1 MKGWPAMDLGT
12 LKARAQGP
20 RLAEGL
26 GAAPVGR
33 QGAPSVQAQEP
44 RVEPGS
50 SLVQRMRPPEA
61 GSLAR
66 AALLVFGT
74 LCCLYLLSSG
84 GQGYSVDGTFTY
96 ELAHGWASGRT
107 PPWRL
112 SAEQRDVLRRWGPVV
127 PALSVPFT
135 WLGLH
140 LGELAPRR
148 DSVVVDGQVLLLYDW
163 PPIGAPDAGAEP
175 VPRRLTVPLPAPVP
189 ATRLRLVSF
198 LSFATALPDDTPV
211 AQLTLERA
219 GMPGQIAGTATL
231 YAGRDTAEWAY
242 DVPGTE
248 RPRHRRAPLAGHWP
262 GNPAANL
269 YASDV
274 ALAPAAGAGQGMPGS
289 AAADTLV
296 VEYLAPA
303 GRLHLRAVALS
314 GPQGTVVA
322 EGPPSWS
329 AAQQASLFSRFG
341 FSFTN
346 APLMA
351 LAAAL
356 LVPLAVLLG
365 YSLRAGVLLA
375 LGTGVGTLAWPY
387 AKYDFSETAAA
398 AFATG
403 ATVLVLLACRPQASA
418 PRALLLALAG
428 GLSAA
433 LAAGAKY
440 SAAWFIPLLAAELV
454 LLQHHGGR
462 GLARHAGGEDASRS
476 LQGRRA
482 RSEGA
487 TVARLV
493 AFLAPAA
500 LAMLLVPLAT
510 HAPPTIWT
518 GWRAGLARGWLDFP
532 LWDGLYGLLLSPG
545 KSLFL
550 YAPPLVLAPAGMV
563 AFARRHRGAAFLFL
577 AVPAVYLAVYGSKGV
592 WSGGGWGPRYLVPTV
607 PFAACLALP
616 LIERALRPGG
626 RWLKAGALTLL
637 VIGAG
642 VQLLGVLKHPNLYP
656 IMFRDHLLPALP
668 DGGAALGGLPSL
680 VYWRHFGGPE
690 SGRQLVRPPDDPS
703 GDDPPRGLG
712 YLYAET
718 GPLRLAITP
727 AETRATA
734 LTLYVCDWDH
744 QGRRQRLRLA
754 DAAGER
760 EYVQDYDF
768 SGCEYL
774 TWTVAMQAGEPVEVE
789 VQRLGGD
796 VPVISALFF
805 DPPAGP
811 RAPVP
816 QRDVGRGGQW
826 PGYAGADGYVL
837 LAWRRGGQDLARLPP
852 YVAGLTGGERVWLDT
867 HEQDLADT
875 ALLYA
880 PAFSPLLAHAWLL
893 GADAIADLLPGNTA
907 LLQRALASPP
917 WHYLGPAPLRTLNA
931 PHPEYGLGLDLWP
944 ILLRTHFQSH
954 TTFMAIAWGLWGALA
969 AGALACAW
977 RLWHVL
983 RVAHG

>member
-1 MKGWPAMDLGT
+1 
-12 LKARAQGP
+12 
-20 RLAEGL
+20 
-26 GAAPVGR
+26 
-33 QGAPSVQAQEP
+33 
-44 RVEPGS
+44 
-50 SLVQRMRPPEA
+50 
-61 GSLAR
+61 
-66 AALLVFGT
+66 
-74 LCCLYLLSSG
+74 
-84 GQGYSVDGTFTY
+84 
-96 ELAHGWASGRT
+96 
-107 PPWRL
+107 
-112 SAEQRDVLRRWGPVV
+112 VLP
-127 PALSVPFT
+127 
-135 WLGLH
+135 
-140 LGELAPRR
+140 
-148 DSVVVDGQVLLLYDW
+148 LYDW
-163 PPIGAPDAGAEP
+163 PPIGAPNASGEP
-175 VPRRLTVPLPAPVP
+175 VPRQLTVPLPGPVS
-189 ATRLRLVSF
+189 ATRLRVVSF
-198 LSFATALPDDTPV
+198 LSFATALPDDVPV
-211 AQLTLERA
+211 ARLTLERA
-219 GMPGQIAGTATL
+219 DMPGQIVGTATL

-242 DVPGTE
+242 DMPGVE

-269 YASDV
+269 YVSDV
-274 ALAPAAGAGQGMPGS
+274 ALAPAAGAGQDGPGGV
-289 AAADTLV
+289 AADTLV

-303 GRLHLRAVALS
+303 GRLHLRTVALF
-314 GPQGTVVA
+314 GPQGVVVA

-351 LAAAL
+351 LACAL
-356 LVPLAVLLG
+356 LVPLAVVLG
-365 YSLRAGVLLA
+365 YSAQAGVLLA

-403 ATVLVLLACRPQASA
+403 ATVLVLLGGRPSASA
-418 PRALLLALAG
+418 RRALLLALAG
-428 GLSAA
+428 GLSVA

-440 SAAWFIPLLAAELV
+440 SAAWFIPLLAVELV
-454 LLQHHGGR
+454 LLQHRSGR
-462 GLARHAGGEDASRS
+462 GLARHAGVEDASLFLHGGGAGS
-476 LQGRRA
+476 G
-482 RSEGA
+482 SA

-493 AFLAPAA
+493 TFLAPAA
-500 LAMLLVPLAT
+500 LAMLLLPLITRA
-510 HAPPTIWT
+510 APTIWT

-550 YAPPLVLAPAGMV
+550 YAPPLLLALAGAV
-563 AFARRHRGAAFLFL
+563 PFARRHRGAAFLFL

-592 WSGGGWGPRYLVPTV
+592 WSGGGWGPRYLVPAV

-626 RWLKAGALTLL
+626 HWLKAGALALL
-637 VIGAG
+637 IIGVG

-668 DGGAALGGLPSL
+668 DDGAALGGLPSL

-690 SGRQLVRPPDDPS
+690 AGRQLVRPPDDTT
-703 GDDPPRGLG
+703 GDNPPRGLG

-718 GPLRLAITP
+718 GPLRLAIIP
-727 AETRATA
+727 AEARATA

-744 QGRRQRLRLA
+744 QGRRQRLRLT
-754 DAAGER
+754 DAGGER

-768 SGCEYL
+768 SSCEYL
-774 TWTVAMQAGEPVEVE
+774 AWTVAMQAGEPVELE

-811 RAPVP
+811 RAPGP
-816 QRDVGRGGQW
+816 RRDVETGGRWSGR
-826 PGYAGADGYVL
+826 YGADGYVL

-852 YVAGLTGGERVWLDT
+852 YVAGMSGGDRVWLDT

-893 GADAIADLLPGNTA
+893 GADAIAGLLPGNTA

-917 WHYLGPAPLRTLNA
+917 WHYLGPPPLRTLNT

-944 ILLRTHFQSH
+944 ILLRTHFRSH
-954 TTFMAIAWGLWGALA
+954 ITFMAIAWGVWWALA
-969 AGALACAW
+969 AGALAGVFW
-977 RLWHVL
+977 LRREL